1 MRLRNIPGSR
11 EVIANSKYTV
21 KEEPAEG
28 VAVDERTHHQGD
40 RTVQEGGRRVLG
52 DWSVKGRWQEVFG
65 NDRPVRVEIGMG
77 KGTFLMRMAKAYPEI
92 NFVGIEKY
100 SSVLLRAIQKQ
111 EEEDLPNVKFV
122 RMDAEYI
129 EDVFAAGEVDRIYL
143 NFSDPWPKEKH
154 AKRRLTSRQFLLRY
168 DRILKPGGI
177 VEFKTDNDE
186 LFAFSLEEAPEAG
199 WKVLAQTFDLH
210 RDEEMNK
217 GNIMTEYEEKFSLLG
232 KKIHKMILARED
244 ETEMNGQDA

>member
-1 MRLRNIPGSR
+1 MRLRNIPGAR
-11 EVIANSKYTV
+11 EAIASSAYCI
-21 KEEPAEG
+21 KEEPAAG

-52 DWSVKGRWQEVFG
+52 DWAVKGHWQEVFG

-77 KGTFLMRMAKAYPEI
+77 KGTFLIRMAKEYPEI

-100 SSVLLRAIQKQ
+100 SSVLLRAVQKL
-111 EEEDLPNVKFV
+111 EEEPLENIRLI

-143 NFSDPWPKEKH
+143 NFSDPWPKDKH
-154 AKRRLTSRQFLLRY
+154 AKRRLTSRQFLKRY
-168 DRILKPGGI
+168 ESILKPDGI
-177 VEFKTDNDE
+177 VEFKTDNDA
-186 LFAFSLEEAPEAG
+186 LFAFSLEEAPAAG
-199 WKVLAQTFDLH
+199 WKILAQTYDLH
-210 RDEEMNK
+210 RDPSMNE

-232 KKIHKMILARED
+232 NKIHKMIISGG
-244 ETEMNGQDA
+244 GQQPEGPDSV

>member
-11 EVIANSKYTV
+11 EVIANSEYVV

-52 DWSVKGRWQEVFG
+52 DWAVKHHWNEVFG
-65 NDRPVRVEIGMG
+65 NNHPIQVEIGMG
-77 KGTFLMRMAKAYPEI
+77 KGTFIIRMAKAFPEI

-111 EEEDLPNVKFV
+111 EEENLPNVKFI

-129 EDVFAAGEVDRIYL
+129 EDVFAPGEVDRIYL

-154 AKRRLTSRQFLLRY
+154 AKRRLTSRQFLARY
-168 DRILKPGGI
+168 DKILVEGGR
-177 VEFKTDNDE
+177 VEFKTDNDD
-186 LFAFSLEEAPEAG
+186 LFAFSLEEAPDAG
-199 WKVLAQTFDLH
+199 WGVIAKTDDLH
-210 RDEEMNK
+210 KDPEMNA

-232 KKIHKMILARED
+232 NKIHKMVLERQ
-244 ETEMNGQDA
+244 G

>member
-11 EVIANSKYTV
+11 EVIAKSEYTV

-28 VAVDERTHHQGD
+28 VAVDDRMHHQGD

-52 DWSVKGRWQEVFG
+52 DWAVKYHWNELFG
-65 NDRPVRVEIGMG
+65 NNNPIQVEIGMG
-77 KGTFLMRMAKAYPEI
+77 KGTFIMRMAKAFPDI

-111 EEEDLPNVKFV
+111 EEENLPNVKFI

-129 EDVFAAGEVDRIYL
+129 EDVFGLGEVDRIYL

-154 AKRRLTSRQFLLRY
+154 AKRRLTSRQFLARY
-168 DRILKPGGI
+168 DKVLVKEGR
-177 VEFKTDNDE
+177 VEFKTDNDD

-199 WKVLAQTFDLH
+199 WKVIAKTFDLH
-210 RDEEMNK
+210 KDPEMNV

-232 KKIHKMILARED
+232 NKIHKMVLER
-244 ETEMNGQDA
+244 DA

>member
-11 EVIANSKYTV
+11 EVIANSEYV
-21 KEEPAEG
+21 IKEEPAPG
-28 VAVDERTHHQGD
+28 VAVDDRMHHQGD

-52 DWSVKGRWQEVFG
+52 DWAVKGHWTEVFE
-65 NDRPVRVEIGMG
+65 NDHPVQIEIGMG
-77 KGTFLMRMAKAYPEI
+77 KGTFLMRMAAAFPDI

-111 EEEDLPNVKFV
+111 EVEKLPNVKFI

-129 EDVFAAGEVDRIYL
+129 EDVFASREVDRIYL
-143 NFSDPWPKEKH
+143 NFSDPWPKDKH
-154 AKRRLTSRQFLLRY
+154 AKRRLTSRQFLARY
-168 DRILKPGGI
+168 DRILKKGGQ
-177 VEFKTDNDE
+177 VEFKTDNDA

-199 WKVLAQTFDLH
+199 WAVIAQTFDLH
-210 RDEEMNK
+210 RDSAMNE

-232 KKIHKMILARED
+232 NKIHKLILVRQTD
-244 ETEMNGQDA
+244 E